1 MAWRLARRDL
11 SARFRGLRLLLACL
25 FLGVG
30 ALAATGTLTATI
42 NHNLATKG
50 RQTLGGDVQFTLW
63 QRPLSPQESAALG
76 RYGRLSQG
84 SRMQAMASFG
94 DTTAPIELKAVD
106 QNWPLVGRLKLVG
119 GRLVGAPP
127 VGGAW
132 LSDGAAQRLGI
143 APGQHFTIAGQS
155 LIALGIIEDEPDRL
169 SEGFALGPTIITDA
183 GFPHRAGLDAPG
195 AMMRTRTRMACPQS
209 CDAQAIADR
218 LKAQLPSSG
227 IDIRTRDNA
236 APGAENFIGRMGDF
250 LDLVGLAALMI
261 AGLGIGGGTASYLE
275 ARRQAIATLKV
286 LGATSAD
293 IARIYV
299 AQIAAAALAGSLAGL
314 VVGTAVVPLLTHA
327 LSGVLPVDEGLIL
340 SPSRWAAPEA
350 GACWWRW
357 SLPPRRWPPRA
368 TFPPWR

>member
-1 MAWRLARRDL
+1 
-11 SARFRGLRLLLACL
+11 
-25 FLGVG
+25 
-30 ALAATGTLTATI
+30 
-42 NHNLATKG
+42 
-50 RQTLGGDVQFTLW
+50 
-63 QRPLSPQESAALG
+63 
-76 RYGRLSQG
+76 
-84 SRMQAMASFG
+84 
-94 DTTAPIELKAVD
+94 
-106 QNWPLVGRLKLVG
+106 
-119 GRLVGAPP
+119 
-127 VGGAW
+127 
-132 LSDGAAQRLGI
+132 
-143 APGQHFTIAGQS
+143 
-155 LIALGIIEDEPDRL
+155 
-169 SEGFALGPTIITDA
+169 
-183 GFPHRAGLDAPG
+183 
-195 AMMRTRTRMACPQS
+195 MRTRTRMACPQS

-340 SPSRWAAPEA
+340 SPSR
-350 GACWWRW
+350 
-357 SLPPRRWPPRA
+357 
-368 TFPPWR
+368 